1 MIKTII
7 IDDEKHAI
15 SGLKY
20 ELSMNCPQVA
30 VIGETTD
37 PKEGIHLVQELKPN
51 LIFLDIEMPT
61 MNGFELLKNISGKID
76 FDVIFVTAYDQ
87 YAIKAFKFSAVDYLL
102 KPVNSNE
109 LKDAIRLLEKRK
121 YSFNNEHFEAL
132 LSNISKKNNTL
143 EKIVL
148 PTSKGLEFIEVKQ
161 IIRCESDSNYCK
173 VFLTNNEFLFLA
185 KTLKEIES
193 ILFEYGFYRIHNS
206 HLIALDHIARYQ
218 NIDGGV
224 IEMKDGTS
232 IPVARSKKNEFL
244 KRFKLN

>member
-20 ELSMNCPQVA
+20 ELSMNCPQVD
-30 VIGETTD
+30 VIGETSN
-37 PKEGIHLVQELKPN
+37 PKEGVRLIQELKPD
-51 LIFLDIEMPT
+51 LLFLDIEMPI
-61 MNGFELLKNISGKID
+61 MNGFELLKSLNGKIN

-102 KPVNSNE
+102 KPVNRSE
-109 LKDAIRLLEKRK
+109 LKAAIALLEKRK
-121 YSFNNEHFEAL
+121 YSFNNEHFAAL

-173 VFLTNNEFLFLA
+173 LFLTNNESLFLA

-206 HLIALDHIARYQ
+206 HLIALDYIARYQ
-218 NIDGGV
+218 NIDGGL
-224 IEMKDGTS
+224 IEMKDGTT